1 MNYKLLWEDQFD
13 KDGMPNPD
21 IWTIETGGHGFGNN
35 EQQFYTNRSKNVFIK
50 DGILNIVGNKEKYE
64 NCEYT
69 SAKLTTEGIKTIQH
83 GRIDVVAKV
92 PSGDGT
98 WPAIWFLGEGF
109 RKANWPLCGEIDLM
123 EHVGHNP
130 NVIHYSLHSKT
141 NYFHKN
147 NQPTIVVKQKNIVN
161 QFHEYA
167 MDWQEDEIT
176 FYLDGKKQ
184 KTFYRSKDATI
195 EQWPFN
201 QGFYL
206 IINLALGGAWGG
218 KIDNSIFPVTFQIKS
233 VKIYEGSDSIG
244 KKKNNL

>member
-13 KDGMPNPD
+13 KDGMPNPE
-21 IWTIETGGHGFGNN
+21 IWTIETGGHGFGNG
-35 EQQFYTNRSKNVFIK
+35 EQQFYTNHSKNIFVK
-50 DGILNIVGNKEKYE
+50 DGTLNIVANKEKHE
-64 NCEYT
+64 NREYT

-83 GRIDVVAKV
+83 GRIEIVAKV
-92 PSGDGT
+92 PSGGGT
-98 WPAIWFLGEGF
+98 WPAIWLLGEQF
-109 RKANWPLCGEIDLM
+109 RRVSWPLCGEIDLM

-130 NVIHYSLHSKT
+130 NVIHFSLHSKT

-167 MDWQEDEIT
+167 MDWHEDEIT

-184 KTFYRSKDATI
+184 KTFNKSKDSTT

-218 KIDNSIFPVTFQIKS
+218 QIDETIFPVIFQIKS

-244 KKKNNL
+244 KKKNDI